1 MQRIRP
7 WWLALATLASF
18 LAIGIPYWR
27 IPYHDLNLPDALMTP
42 WLLLAM
48 ALALRLCFTRA
59 APSWLAASMTAVA
72 VVAVAIVRINIDTA
86 HDPTSHNLWPLEL
99 VIALGVGVAA
109 ALPVALIGGIARA
122 LLPDSRDPR

>member
-48 ALALRLCFTRA
+48 ALALLLCFTRA
-59 APSWLAASMTAVA
+59 APSWLAASMIAVA

-86 HDPTSHNLWPLEL
+86 HDPTSHSLWPLEL

>member
-48 ALALRLCFTRA
+48 ALALLLCFTRA

-99 VIALGVGVAA
+99 FIALGVGVAA